1 MVVSERAGWLV
12 VGRRSVDLMFR
23 DWDSGLR
30 CSTLRYC
37 GDCVT
42 SKIMRSLLVYVML
55 CYVSTSGQELKSES
69 SQAPP
74 LEWKAVCGD
83 STRLCNQTAQV
94 NL

>member
-1 MVVSERAGWLV
+1 
-12 VGRRSVDLMFR
+12 
-23 DWDSGLR
+23 
-30 CSTLRYC
+30 
-37 GDCVT
+37 
-42 SKIMRSLLVYVML
+42 ML